1 MDQNTLSRPFGGP
14 GVPNNRGRSKARYE
28 AGQSHTL
35 KSGRIIERAYINS
48 DSLLLPSSGTM
59 DLGSEIDRGR
69 SRMSV
74 PSLPALCPLRKHR
87 NQAPA
92 VGDPRKLYGHRL
104 GIAHLSSCIELDGFV
119 QALQGCQHH
128 RPLKDSKR
136 RSRRD
141 RTSIVP
147 VALGTHVGLG
157 RGQCS
162 VKSKWCFSTGP
173 SAAACPGE
181 RYGKGVGSC
190 DRKHGPATSDGAAI
204 SRDPTLTEPLGRP

>member
-1 MDQNTLSRPFGGP
+1 MDRRWG
-14 GVPNNRGRSKARYE
+14 
-28 AGQSHTL
+28 
-35 KSGRIIERAYINS
+35 
-48 DSLLLPSSGTM
+48 
-59 DLGSEIDRGR
+59 IDRGPSKLSV
-69 SRMSV
+69 SR
-74 PSLPALCPLRKHR
+74 PPALFPFREFR

-92 VGDPRKLYGHRL
+92 AGDPRKFCGHRL
-104 GIAHLSSCIELDGFV
+104 RIAHLSPCIELDGFG
-119 QALQGCQHH
+119 QTLKECQHC
-128 RPLKDSKR
+128 RPLKDNKR
-136 RSRRD
+136 RSGRD
-141 RTSIVP
+141 QTSIVP

-162 VKSKWCFSTGP
+162 VKSKWCGSTGP